1 MRGHKRR
8 ERTPGGTTGAKAGTH
23 HATSGM
29 NGLKAPIPRPEEVP
43 MSRWIFAAAIAAT
56 ATCLA
61 STAAAATPVPK
72 LLSCSG
78 IALSRPAGTVVLSCA
93 DGNTELKGTHWR
105 SWGAHEA
112 IGSTDFG
119 VNLCTPTCV
128 ASRMRFFAAS
138 TVTLRDPERTSRGLL
153 FSRAVIAYTLDGHSR
168 TFTAYL
174 AT

>member
-1 MRGHKRR
+1 
-8 ERTPGGTTGAKAGTH
+8 
-23 HATSGM
+23 
-29 NGLKAPIPRPEEVP
+29 
-43 MSRWIFAAAIAAT
+43 MSRWIFAAAIAVT

-138 TVTLRDPERTSRGLL
+138 TVTLLDPERTSRGLL
-153 FSRAVIAYTLDGHSR
+153 FSRAVIAYTLDGSLQDVHR
-168 TFTAYL
+168 LPGYL
-174 AT
+174 GRMPPPTGARPLDRCRYSIRSPRPGTLASPA